1 MRDFPGEA
9 TSGES
14 PLPSAATTSSDDELS
29 SAAGTARDSSYVAAG
44 TALARVTGVVRVVGV
59 GAVLGPSYLGN
70 AYLVTNALPNLI
82 YYGFLA
88 GSLVPTLLVPMLV
101 RHLDAGRPEAAARV
115 TGGVLGLVFT
125 MTVLL
130 VPVAVVGLPALMAA
144 AAHATG
150 ASTSG
155 QAGLARWLVVMT
167 VPQVFLYAVAGTG
180 MATLFA
186 HRRFVLGSVAPA
198 VENVLVVCVL
208 GLVAARYGLHR
219 ADADGVPTGEL
230 LLLGLGSTAAVGGH
244 AALQW
249 WGARRCGVV
258 LRPTRGWREPEVRA
272 VLRRAKHALAQ
283 AGLLAVQTLALLVVA
298 STVAGGVV
306 ALQIALNFYF
316 LPIALIATPVGLAL
330 LPRLARLHRSGG
342 EGFAD
347 TFVRGLTL
355 ALFFATPASVGYV
368 AVAGPVAHTI
378 GVGELTS
385 EKGYAMVAGAL
396 AALAVGLVGQTV
408 FFIST
413 QASYAAGDT
422 RAPLQSMTLQA
433 AVCLLLCTTALAVAD
448 AARLPMFVGG
458 AYATASLVGGGH
470 LLHHVAHGSAA
481 VLRPLGAS
489 LARALVCSL
498 AMVLPVRIVLAEAHD
513 AAPGRVG
520 WVLAL
525 VSGCVIGALVYLLV
539 HLLLR
544 SGELRWLRASL
555 RRTASATPRNGS
567 S

>member
-1 MRDFPGEA
+1 MHDFLGEA
-9 TSGES
+9 TPCPE
-14 PLPSAATTSSDDELS
+14 PLSRAATTSSGDELS

-44 TALARVTGVVRVVGV
+44 TALARVTGVVRVVVV
-59 GAVLGPSYLGN
+59 GAVLGPTYLGN
-70 AYLVTNALPNLI
+70 AYLLTNALPNLI

-101 RHLDAGRPEAAARV
+101 RHLDAGRPDAAARV

-125 MTVLL
+125 MTMLL
-130 VPVAVVGLPALMAA
+130 LPVAVLGLPALMAA
-144 AAHATG
+144 MAHATG

-155 QAGLARWLVVMT
+155 QVGLARWLVVMT
-167 VPQVFLYAVAGTG
+167 VPQVFLYAVAGAGT
-180 MATLFA
+180 ATLFA

-219 ADADGVPTGEL
+219 ADAAGVPTGEL

-244 AALQW
+244 AAMQW

-258 LRPTRGWREPEVRA
+258 LRPMRGWREPEVRA

-298 STVAGGVV
+298 STVAGGAV

-316 LPIALIATPVGLAL
+316 LPIALVATPVGLAL
-330 LPRLARLHRSGG
+330 LPRLARLNRDDK
-342 EGFAD
+342 GFEEA
-347 TFVRGLTL
+347 FVRGLTL
-355 ALFFATPASVGYV
+355 ALFFTTPASVGYV

-378 GVGELTS
+378 GVGELAS

-408 FFIST
+408 FFIAT

-422 RAPLQSMTLQA
+422 RAPLRSMALQA
-433 AVCLLLCTTALAVAD
+433 AVCLLLCAIALTVAD
-448 AARLPMFVGG
+448 AGRLPTFVGG
-458 AYATASLVGGGH
+458 AYAAASLVGGAH
-470 LLHHVAHGSAA
+470 LLYQVVHGSAA
-481 VLRPLGAS
+481 VFRHLGAS
-489 LARALVCSL
+489 LARMLVCAL
-498 AMVLPVRIVLAEAHD
+498 AMSVPVQIVLHGARD
-513 AAPGRVG
+513 VAPGRAG

-525 VSGCVIGALVYLLV
+525 VGGSVIGVLVYVLA

-544 SGELRWLRASL
+544 SSELRWLRSSL
-555 RRTASATPRNGS
+555 RRTAPASPQGGPS
-567 S
+567 

>member
-1 MRDFPGEA
+1 MRDF
-9 TSGES
+9 SGNAASEES
-14 PLPSAATTSSDDELS
+14 PLPSAATTSSGDELS

-44 TALARVTGVVRVVGV
+44 TALARLTGVVRVVGV

-88 GSLVPTLLVPMLV
+88 GSFVPTLLVPILV
-101 RHLDAGRPEAAARV
+101 RHVDAGRPEAAARV

-125 MTVLL
+125 VTVLL
-130 VPVAVVGLPALMAA
+130 VPAAVLGLPALMAA
-144 AAHATG
+144 TAHATG

-155 QAGLARWLVVMT
+155 QTGLARWLVVMT

-219 ADADGVPTGEL
+219 EDAAGVPTGEL

-249 WGARRCGVV
+249 WGARRCGVL
-258 LRPTRGWREPEVRA
+258 LRPTRGWRQPEVRS

-298 STVAGGVV
+298 STVAGGAV

-316 LPIALIATPVGLAL
+316 LPIALIATPIGMAL
-330 LPRLARLHRSGG
+330 LPRLARLHRSGDQ
-342 EGFAD
+342 GFTDA
-347 TFVRGLTL
+347 FVRGLTL

-378 GVGELTS
+378 SVGELTS

-408 FFIST
+408 FFIAT

-422 RAPLQSMTLQA
+422 RAPLRSMTLQA
-433 AVCLLLCTTALAVAD
+433 VVCLALCATALVVAD

-458 AYATASLVGGGH
+458 AYAVASLVGGGH
-470 LLHHVAHGSAA
+470 LLHQVAHGSGGVRRRFGAA
-481 VLRPLGAS
+481 
-489 LARALVCSL
+489 LARTLVCSL
-498 AMVLPVRIVLAEAHD
+498 AMVLPVRIVLDVAHD
-513 AAPGRVG
+513 AAPGRAG
-520 WVLAL
+520 WALAL
-525 VSGCVIGALVYLLV
+525 VSSCVTGLLAYLLV
-539 HLLLR
+539 HLLVR
-544 SGELRWLRASL
+544 SIELRWLRRSL
-555 RRTASATPRNGS
+555 RRTALVSPRDGS